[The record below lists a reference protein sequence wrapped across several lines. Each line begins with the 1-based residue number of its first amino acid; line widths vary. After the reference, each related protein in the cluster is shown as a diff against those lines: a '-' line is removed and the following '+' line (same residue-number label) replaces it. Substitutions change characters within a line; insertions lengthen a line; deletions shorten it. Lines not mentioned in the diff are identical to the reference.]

1 MTERSRLTKQQL
13 LELARQHQIRGRSRM
28 TKAELIEAL
37 DAIDATG
44 PIDTV
49 DEVGQALP
57 PQAEPSSDP
66 KARRA
71 ALAARLDS
79 FVDHTKTCN
88 WRSVEGHPCGLPAI
102 AEQDRCSLHGGIDI
116 ADVAVPAV
124 GRLGFDTWPAL
135 LRHIWLASYD
145 VDPIGL
151 DPAVAEMFWHLA
163 NYLYFDYFRV
173 EVEGIENLP
182 VKGPALLT
190 ANHGGAAL
198 PYDAVMLSLAI
209 LNEMPVPRRARVTGT
224 EIFNA
229 TPTVSHFYRK
239 IGGVYASRADTA
251 YLLDRGHLVGV
262 FPEGVRAFQK
272 PFSQAY
278 QVQRFGRGGFVT
290 MAERHGAPV
299 IPVAIVGS
307 DEVHPALFSSQVLA
321 RLVRLVWPAQR
332 VEEMA
337 VYLNLIPLPIRWRI
351 RFLKPIAPSH
361 VGTDPDPLE
370 MLERTEAIRSLIQSN
385 LTEMLAQ
392 RGSAI

>member
-1 MTERSRLTKQQL
+1 MTQRTKKEL
-13 LELARQHQIRGRSRM
+13 LEIARDRDIPGRSRM
-28 TKAELIEAL
+28 SKAELLAAIEQFEEA
-37 DAIDATG
+37 ASAHEAASQET
-44 PIDTV
+44 PR
-49 DEVGQALP
+49 P
-57 PQAEPSSDP
+57 PSSDP
-66 KARRA
+66 AGRRA
-71 ALAARLDS
+71 VLAARLDS
-79 FVDHTKTCN
+79 FVDHTRTCN
-88 WRSVEGHPCGLPAI
+88 WRSVEGHPCGLPALKDQ
-102 AEQDRCSLHGGIDI
+102 ERCALHGGVDI
-116 ADVAVPAV
+116 ADVAIPAT
-124 GRLGFDTWPAL
+124 GRLGFDTWPSL

-145 VDPIGL
+145 IDPIGL
-151 DPAVAEMFWHLA
+151 DPAIAEMFWHVA

-182 VKGPALLT
+182 THGPALLT

-198 PYDAVMLSLAI
+198 PYDAVMLTLSI
-209 LNEMPVPRRARVTGT
+209 LNEMPIPRRARVTGT

-229 TPTVSHFYRK
+229 TPTVSHLYRK

-251 YLLDRGHLVGV
+251 YLLRRGHLVGV

-290 MAERHGAPV
+290 MAERYGAPV

-307 DEVHPALFSSQVLA
+307 DEVHPALFSSQLLA

-351 RFLKPIAPSH
+351 RFLEPIAPSH
-361 VGTDPDPLE
+361 AGTDPDPLE
-370 MLERTEAIRSLIQSN
+370 MLERTESIRTLVQAN
-385 LTEMLAQ
+385 LTDMLER

>member
-1 MTERSRLTKQQL
+1 MNWNELTKQEL
-13 LELARQHQIRGRSRM
+13 LEIARKRQIPRRSRM
-28 TKAELIEAL
+28 TKAELIAAL
-37 DAIDATG
+37 RSG
-44 PIDTV
+44 DTTST
-49 DEVGQALP
+49 P
-57 PQAEPSSDP
+57 EPEEKPDP
-66 KARRA
+66 TPEKLDPTERRA
-71 ALAARLDS
+71 ALSARLDS

-102 AEQDRCSLHGGIDI
+102 KDQDRCALHGGVDI
-116 ADVAVPAV
+116 ADIAVPAT
-124 GRLGFDTWPAL
+124 GRLGFDTWPSL

-151 DPAVAEMFWHLA
+151 DPAIAEMFWHIA
-163 NYLYFDYFRV
+163 NYLYYDYFRV

-182 VKGPALLT
+182 TEGPALLT

-198 PYDAVMLSLAI
+198 PYDAVMLTLSI
-209 LNEMPVPRRARVTGT
+209 LNEMPIPRRARVTGT
-224 EIFNA
+224 EVFNA

-251 YLLDRGHLVGV
+251 YLLERGHLVGV

-290 MAERHGAPV
+290 MAERYGAPV
-299 IPVAIVGS
+299 VPVAIVGS
-307 DEVHPALFSSQVLA
+307 DEVHPALFSSQLLA
-321 RLVRLVWPAQR
+321 RVVRLIWPAQR
-332 VEEMA
+332 VDEMA

-351 RFLKPIAPSH
+351 RFLKPIPPSH
-361 VGTDPDPLE
+361 AGIDPDPLE
-370 MLERTEAIRSLIQSN
+370 MLERTESIRSLIQSN